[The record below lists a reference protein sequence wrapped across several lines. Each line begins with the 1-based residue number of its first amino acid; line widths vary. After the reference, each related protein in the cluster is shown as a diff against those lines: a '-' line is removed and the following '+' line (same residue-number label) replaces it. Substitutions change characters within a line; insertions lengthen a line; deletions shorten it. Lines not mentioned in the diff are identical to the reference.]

1 MIKKIIKKTQKIDKE
16 RANYYNR
23 LTSQEWGDKNNYD
36 ISIDSSKLGV
46 EKTINVLENYIKE
59 KLK

>member
-1 MIKKIIKKTQKIDKE
+1 MIKKIIKKIDKE

-23 LTSQEWGDKNNYD
+23 FTSQEWGDKNNYD
-36 ISIDSSKLGV
+36 ISIDSSKLCV